1 MAILQTKEIMAKR
14 QTAIV
19 DIGSYSIVTLIG
31 ERGVNNTFKILGK
44 GEVSYDG
51 FSNGKFFSP
60 KDLKNVIGMCISNAE
75 EQSGCKVTEV
85 CVGIPGEFCLSY
97 CSDVTLNFDRRKKVR
112 EADVKALIHKGI
124 VKRPTY
130 SLINHSAIY
139 YMLDDGKR
147 IIDPLN
153 KPTTSISSKVSYVMA
168 ENNFLDFVTRIF
180 SELGIRHVMYISA
193 NLAEMMYLV
202 EPTVRDR
209 YAILVDIGYMTTNV
223 MVGQGDGL
231 LFLNSFSLGGG
242 HITGD
247 LYQVLNI
254 PFIEAESL
262 KHKIVLNWDA
272 KDSDTYE
279 VMGKEFIN
287 TYSAKATNEIT
298 EARLEVIASYIL
310 KCLDR
315 CEYEVPDYLPIYLTG
330 GGVCYIKG
338 VKDFMARKLGRKVEI
353 IAPRLA
359 DNNRPDFS
367 SEIALLD
374 LAINLPDNDY
384 NLIYSK

>member
-1 MAILQTKEIMAKR
+1 MAKR

-19 DIGSYSIVTLIG
+19 DIGSFSIVTLIG

-60 KDLKNVIGMCISNAE
+60 KDLKHVIGMSISNAE
-75 EQSGCKVTEV
+75 QNSGYKVTEV
-85 CVGIPGEFCLSY
+85 FVGVPGEFCASY
-97 CSDVTLNFDRRKKVR
+97 CQDVTINFGRRKKIKD
-112 EADVKALIHKGI
+112 ADLSALMRKGVKKLATHS
-124 VKRPTY
+124 V
-130 SLINHSAIY
+130 INHSAIY
-139 YMLDDGKR
+139 YILDDGKR
-147 IIDPLN
+147 IIDPIN
-153 KPTTSISSKVSYVMA
+153 KASTTLTSKVNYVMA
-168 ENNFLDFVTRIF
+168 ENNFLDFMSGIF
-180 SELGIRHVMYISA
+180 AELGIRHVVYISA
-193 NLAEMMYLV
+193 NLAEMIYLI
-202 EPTVRDR
+202 EPSVRDR

-254 PFIEAESL
+254 PFVQAESL
-262 KHKIVLNWDA
+262 KHKIVLNWNA

-298 EARLEVIASYIL
+298 EDRIEVIVSYIL
-310 KCLDR
+310 KCLDK
-315 CEYEVPDYLPIYLTG
+315 CDYEIPDYLPIYLTG

-353 IAPRLA
+353 VAPELA

-367 SEIALLD
+367 SKISLLD
-374 LAINLPDNDY
+374 LAISLPDNNY